1 MGQHCNRFRNLLHRK
16 MGRHCNRFHNL
27 LEHSKMGRHCNRFH
41 NLLHRKMVHSQHLDR
56 RMYHSMAA

>member
-1 MGQHCNRFRNLLHRK
+1 
-16 MGRHCNRFHNL
+16 
-27 LEHSKMGRHCNRFH
+27 MGRHCNRFH

>member
-1 MGQHCNRFRNLLHRK
+1 MGQHCNRFRNLLHR
-16 MGRHCNRFHNL
+16 
-27 LEHSKMGRHCNRFH
+27 KMGRHCNRFH